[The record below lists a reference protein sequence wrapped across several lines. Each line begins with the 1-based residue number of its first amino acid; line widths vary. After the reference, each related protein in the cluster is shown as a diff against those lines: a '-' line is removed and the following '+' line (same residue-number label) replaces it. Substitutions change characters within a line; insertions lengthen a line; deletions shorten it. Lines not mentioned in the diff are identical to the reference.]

1 MQIFSQGTYAITVF
15 KKPRIS
21 RENLIQR
28 TCIKEKYSHYTT
40 KTPTRLQFTIYTQ
53 HQDG

>member
-21 RENLIQR
+21 R
-28 TCIKEKYSHYTT
+28 EKYSHYTT